1 MIKAIIFDMDGVII
15 NSIPAHIKAWEIPL
29 SKYGVNFKAE
39 NFYEEFQRCNGMT
52 TKDFGKLF
60 KERYNIK
67 VDDKVLSDSKHE
79 NYINLI
85 KNIEVF
91 DNVLE
96 FIKLLKEKGFQLAIA
111 TSEPKKIVDI
121 VVEKFE
127 LNKYFKIII
136 TVDQVEKPKPDPE
149 IFIKAANAL
158 GVSPEQCIVIEDSPA
173 GVKAAKSAN
182 MKCIAITNTN
192 KEIDLQEADFIINNI
207 NDFCIENISKL

>member
-1 MIKAIIFDMDGVII
+1 
-15 NSIPAHIKAWEIPL
+15 
-29 SKYGVNFKAE
+29 
-39 NFYEEFQRCNGMT
+39 
-52 TKDFGKLF
+52 
-60 KERYNIK
+60 
-67 VDDKVLSDSKHE
+67 
-79 NYINLI
+79 
-85 KNIEVF
+85 
-91 DNVLE
+91 
-96 FIKLLKEKGFQLAIA
+96 
-111 TSEPKKIVDI
+111 
-121 VVEKFE
+121 VEKFE